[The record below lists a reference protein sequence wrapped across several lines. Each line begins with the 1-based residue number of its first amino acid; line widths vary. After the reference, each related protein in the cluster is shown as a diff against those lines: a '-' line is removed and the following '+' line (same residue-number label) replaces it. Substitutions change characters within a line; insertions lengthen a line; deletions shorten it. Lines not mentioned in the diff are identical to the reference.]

1 LPFGLF
7 THYKLFVTLHDDDNR
22 HGGEGGEL
30 QAREAVLPQQAG
42 MPLPDT
48 TKHVPSS
55 KFDKVTYHMQMAIIY
70 VFFSSGPSTTD
81 VECGLVSALG
91 TYRLFAGQ
99 VRPGPNN
106 SAGRAA
112 EQNWHAARG
121 GTRGRTVQKR
131 RVDQAIARRVVAAP
145 GPGRRRG
152 GDPHY

>member
-99 VRPGPNN
+99 VWPGPDNG
-106 SAGRAA
+106 AGRAA
-112 EQNWHAARG
+112 ERQWCVARG
-121 GTRGRTVQKR
+121 G
-131 RVDQAIARRVVAAP
+131 ARFKNVASTKPSPARVVAAP
-145 GPGRRRG
+145 RPGRRRG
-152 GDPHY
+152 GDPGGGA